1 MATML
6 RIEQQQIMLPSARF
20 VPAESRPLPIW
31 QLALGWMLLVPMLY
45 VAGDGAFIPRSGDS
59 SYAATVSQGTSAAHK
74 IGLVLFSLVCFLL
87 ILFRSSEVVALGR
100 RVKLMF
106 AFPLLAL
113 LSCTWSAAPSHSIL
127 SGLVIL
133 VLTAFAIYVSSQL
146 SFERQFELLM
156 LVGAVV
162 LPASIA
168 LAVLIPSMGTE
179 STAWRGILVSKQNCS
194 AVCTL
199 FLLTALH
206 WKCSGI
212 YQKMFRA
219 LYISMCAFLIVMSQS
234 RTGWILALIALL
246 LTLAIWL
253 LQRLPT
259 KQALAMLLLGLTG
272 AAIGAYGIYSYSS
285 TILTFMGKD
294 STLSQRTI
302 IWTAV
307 WQAILQHPILGYGFA
322 SFWSGL
328 YGPSQNVTL
337 VAGWGLAQ
345 AQDGFLDVWLGTG
358 ILGIAV
364 IAAMA
369 GQAMRNAARCAYS
382 RSHQT
387 YVRWC
392 VVVIIC
398 ILLFNIGESSLGLF
412 RVTWFLFLLACIGL
426 SQAAL
431 RTQQI

>member
-1 MATML
+1 ML
-6 RIEQQQIMLPSARF
+6 SIEQQQFLLPRQHFVTAR
-20 VPAESRPLPIW
+20 SRPAPIW
-31 QLALGWMLLVPMLY
+31 QLALGWTLLVPMLY
-45 VAGDGAFIPRSGDS
+45 VAGDGSFIPRTGDS
-59 SYAATVSQGTSAAHK
+59 SFAATASTGTSAAHK
-74 IGLVLFSLVCFLL
+74 IGLVLFSLICFLL

-113 LSCTWSAAPSHSIL
+113 LSCTWSATPSHSIL

-133 VLTAFAIYVSSQL
+133 VFTAFAVYVGSQL
-146 SFERQFELLM
+146 SSQRQFELIM

-168 LAVLIPSMGTE
+168 LAIFIPSMGTE

-212 YQKMFRA
+212 YQKIFRA
-219 LYISMCAFLIVMSQS
+219 LYVSMCVVLIVMSQS
-234 RTGWILALIALL
+234 RTGWILALIAFL
-246 LTLAIWL
+246 LTATIWL
-253 LQRLPT
+253 LQRLPA
-259 KQALAMLLLGLTG
+259 KQAIAILLLGLTG
-272 AAIGAYGIYSYSS
+272 AAIGAYGIYSNSS
-285 TILTFMGKD
+285 TILAFMGKD

-337 VAGWGLAQ
+337 IAGWGLAQ

-358 ILGIAV
+358 ILGIA
-364 IAAMA
+364 IILAMA
-369 GQAMRNAARCAYS
+369 GQAMRNAARCASS
-382 RSHQT
+382 RSNQG

-392 VVVIIC
+392 LVVIIC
-398 ILLFNIGESSLGLF
+398 VLLFNIGESSLGLF